1 VDVSLVLPRSLRIPL
16 LLSGLA
22 FVIALGCNGPAV
34 PVPIDINVEAQS
46 CVDGALSMSFDI
58 VASNALFPATYQYG
72 SSNVIPIPTLTGSST
87 SFHVTA
93 DLDTVAVNDAVS
105 MTFSSSAFPN
115 TTTSI
120 QNIQF
125 YTVPVAQLPHDPACP
140 PEDDGPVI
148 AVENMPGLGWH
159 LEVSNPSSA
168 PIVLEKLEVASVS
181 TPLSRPLQ
189 HWDSPVLESVGWQVV
204 RPPGT
209 VLLPGTPAEFFDLP
223 DTPPPGT
230 QATLC
235 RYIATSG
242 GQEHR
247 AIVQAYFF
255 GGPVA
260 TKSRTW
266 GEVKT
271 LFRENQ

>member
-1 VDVSLVLPRSLRIPL
+1 MNLGLV
-16 LLSGLA
+16 
-22 FVIALGCNGPAV
+22 FALGCSTGA
-34 PVPIDINVEAQS
+34 PVSTDITVDAKS
-46 CVDGALSMSFDI
+46 CVEGALSMTFSVQSTQLMI
-58 VASNALFPATYQYG
+58 LPVYISGTP
-72 SSNVIPIPTLTGSST
+72 NVLGYPTILSGTNE
-87 SFHVTA
+87 FHVFA
-93 DLDTVAVNDAVS
+93 DLDTLGVGEAVS
-105 MTFSSSAFPN
+105 MQFNAAASMPN
-115 TTTSI
+115 AI
-120 QNIQF
+120 GAQNIQF

-148 AVENMPGLGWH
+148 AVENLPGLGWH

-168 PIVLEKLEVASVS
+168 PIVLEKLEVAAVS

-260 TKSRTW
+260 TESRSW
-266 GEVKT
+266 GGVKT
-271 LFRENQ
+271 LFRANQ